1 MSAEFL
7 CVVRRG
13 LFARPNAEE
22 KLEYLL
28 SRVPR
33 REGRKDFE
41 LHALHDATR
50 HDDEIPQIPRGELN
64 DFVSRFDYRFVVR
77 SGGLGFRARV
87 EFPAQSPRH

>member
-7 CVVRRG
+7 AVVRRG
-13 LFARPNAEE
+13 PFARPNAEE

-41 LHALHDATR
+41 LHALPDATR
-50 HDDEIPQIPRGELN
+50 HDDEIPQIPPRGIE
-64 DFVSRFDYRFVVR
+64 RFRVAVLLSLRRAVR
-77 SGGLGFRARV
+77 R
-87 EFPAQSPRH
+87 PRL